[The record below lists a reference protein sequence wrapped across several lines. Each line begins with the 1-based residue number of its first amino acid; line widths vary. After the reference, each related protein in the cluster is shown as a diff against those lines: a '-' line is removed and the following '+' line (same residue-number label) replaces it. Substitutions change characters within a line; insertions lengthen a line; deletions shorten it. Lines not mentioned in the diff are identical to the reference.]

1 MAGIQDSN
9 LVFKGPK
16 TGTTVCQWKFFI
28 GMYIFRIL
36 SECQRAFSQS
46 APPNGSDA
54 LADTMNEARSVTRF
68 MRQMDTVSNVFK
80 DGDYGNA
87 SKSCSSGKQNIA

>member
-1 MAGIQDSN
+1 MDN
-9 LVFKGPK
+9 GP
-16 TGTTVCQWKFFI
+16 FI
-28 GMYIFRIL
+28 IFLRIL

-54 LADTMNEARSVTRF
+54 LTDTMSEARSVTRF

-87 SKSCSSGKQNIA
+87 SKCTNYSNDLWNSSYLYHP